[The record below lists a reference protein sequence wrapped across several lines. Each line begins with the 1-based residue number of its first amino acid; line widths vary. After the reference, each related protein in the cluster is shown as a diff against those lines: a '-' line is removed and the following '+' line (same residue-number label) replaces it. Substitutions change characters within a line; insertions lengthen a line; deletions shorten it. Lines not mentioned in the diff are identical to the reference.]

1 MALFPSGRAWQNRP
15 GSCCHPKIAADLEA
29 GREPSD
35 TPKLFTLLH
44 CVCTVKVTHDP
55 LGTTVHRWQTT
66 SRQCH
71 KAAGTLVEYLL
82 HLTTLTSNLKP
93 RVNWECQE
101 KDTCGKSRS
110 GPFMLSWT
118 LWKLFDNKAALSWIL
133 SHVMDE
139 CFHHFQMDISAA
151 AVPQVP
157 TKVFTLS
164 LSLDKK
170 LFHVVVQLLTEPP
183 RGGGGEFVRL
193 TKMPF
198 WPTYNFVRSA
208 LSLPVAAPGWHRI

>member
-110 GPFMLSWT
+110 GPFMPSWT

-157 TKVFTLS
+157 AKVFTLS
-164 LSLDKK
+164 LIRQKAFPCSGTIAHRASPRRGRWVCPPDENA
-170 LFHVVVQLLTEPP
+170 LLAH
-183 RGGGGEFVRL
+183 L
-193 TKMPF
+193 
-198 WPTYNFVRSA
+198 
-208 LSLPVAAPGWHRI
+208 